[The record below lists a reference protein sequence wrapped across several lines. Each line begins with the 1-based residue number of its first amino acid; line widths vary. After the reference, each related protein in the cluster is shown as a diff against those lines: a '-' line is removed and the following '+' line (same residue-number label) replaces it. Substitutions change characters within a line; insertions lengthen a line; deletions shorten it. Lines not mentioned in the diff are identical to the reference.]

1 MCISATHTHSG
12 PGGYFQYLL
21 YEVTSEGFVNS
32 TLNALVDGKANES
45 EYYKLGI
52 TCMYLLSIII
62 IRVTFVCIV
71 TRILLHVHVSK

>member
-32 TLNALVDGKANES
+32 TLNALVDGKAIENES
-45 EYYKLGI
+45 CISYYHM
-52 TCMYLLSIII
+52 CMHCYMYLNGYSFNAC
-62 IRVTFVCIV
+62 T
-71 TRILLHVHVSK
+71 